1 MTTAVHPPADLLGRL
16 VDGAVA
22 SAVGDGPRAAC
33 VRAARPLVGE
43 VTALRDTLHAA
54 GLAKVLL
61 VTTPTTGA
69 VAEVLAGDGARL
81 LVLDSPDPVRVAD
94 ALDGDLEATVLVVA
108 VPPGADRSGP
118 DAVVA
123 AVRAGFAAEGF
134 DADAQTVVVAG
145 PGDAVADSARVV
157 AGGSDGAFSAYALV
171 PAGLAGADV
180 EGVVADAVAARERYV
195 VDDPDNP
202 ALVLGALLAEHP
214 SVVLDARWPAAL
226 IDAVLVDA
234 GLPGAGPVPV
244 VVDDGPAGPGLADA
258 LTVRPGGA
266 VELDG
271 PVAARVLLWEHA
283 AAVAAHLRSPVDGAA
298 PDGPSTAV
306 FVDGDVTVSAGPWL
320 PEGTTTA
327 VEALRAL
334 AAAGG
339 THLAL
344 HAHLDRESDAS
355 VAVLRGEL
363 ARRTGATVTFDW
375 GGAQRPGAAVCLLT
389 GAGDGRADLGAAQE
403 AAVAADAAA
412 QTGPVLRLHMHD
424 RLAGLVAVVRAVQDL

>member
-1 MTTAVHPPADLLGRL
+1 MTTAVHPPADVLGRL

-61 VTTPTTGA
+61 VTTPATGA

-123 AVRAGFAAEGF
+123 AVRAGFEAEGF

-145 PGDAVADSARVV
+145 PGEAVTDSARVV
-157 AGGSDGAFSAYALV
+157 AGGADGAFSAYALV

-180 EGVVADAVAARERYV
+180 ERVVADAVAARERYV

-202 ALVLGALLAEHP
+202 ALVLGALLAGHP
-214 SVVLDARWPAAL
+214 SVVLDVRWPAAL
-226 IDAVLVDA
+226 IDAVLPDA
-234 GLPGAGPVPV
+234 QPVPV
-244 VVDDGPAGPGLADA
+244 VVDDGPAGPGLAEA

-283 AAVAAHLRSPVDGAA
+283 AAVAAHLRAPEGTAA
-298 PDGPSTAV
+298 PDGPPSAV

-327 VEALRAL
+327 VDALRAL

-375 GGAQRPGAAVCLLT
+375 GPARRPGAAVCLLT
-389 GAGDGRADLGAAQE
+389 GVGDGRADLGAAQE
-403 AAVAADAAA
+403 AVVVADAAA

>member
-1 MTTAVHPPADLLGRL
+1 MTTAVHPPADVLGRL

-61 VTTPTTGA
+61 VTTPATGA

-145 PGDAVADSARVV
+145 PGEPVVDSARVV
-157 AGGSDGAFSAYALV
+157 AGGADGAFSAYALV

-180 EGVVADAVAARERYV
+180 ERVVADAVTARERYV

-202 ALVLGALLAEHP
+202 ALVLGALLAGHP
-214 SVVLDARWPAAL
+214 SVVLDVRWPAAL
-226 IDAVLVDA
+226 IDAVLPDA
-234 GLPGAGPVPV
+234 QPVPV
-244 VVDDGPAGPGLADA
+244 VVDGGPAGPGLADA

-283 AAVAAHLRSPVDGAA
+283 AAVAAHLRSPEGTAA
-298 PDGPSTAV
+298 PDGPPSAV

-327 VEALRAL
+327 VDALRAL

-375 GGAQRPGAAVCLLT
+375 GAARRPGAAVCLLT